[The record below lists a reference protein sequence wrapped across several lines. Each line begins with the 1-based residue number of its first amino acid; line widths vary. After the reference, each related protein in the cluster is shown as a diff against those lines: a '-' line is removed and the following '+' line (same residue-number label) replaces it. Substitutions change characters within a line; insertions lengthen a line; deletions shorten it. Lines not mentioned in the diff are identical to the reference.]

1 MNPPSRRPRDPSFGR
16 NSGMSRASL
25 FIPLGVFL
33 LIVGIGYA
41 GFKLNDP
48 HELPSAL
55 LGKPFPE
62 FSAPLLQGGA
72 GTNPGDGGADGRTLV
87 DRSVLLGEPV
97 LVNVWATW
105 CPTCKAEHEQLLRI
119 RAATGLRMVGVNYKD
134 DPVKARNWLR
144 QLGDPYELVVQ
155 DPDGS
160 LGVELGVY
168 GAPESFLLDAEG
180 TIVYK
185 RVGDINPRIWRDELA
200 PALARLNGAS
210 VGGEDG

>member
-1 MNPPSRRPRDPSFGR
+1 
-16 NSGMSRASL
+16 MSRASL
-25 FIPLGVFL
+25 FVPLGVFL
-33 LIVGIGYA
+33 LIVGVGYA

-55 LGKPFPE
+55 LDKPFPE
-62 FSAPLLQGGA
+62 FSAPLLA
-72 GTNPGDGGADGRTLV
+72 DSGTVV
-87 DRSVLLGEPV
+87 DRTALLGEPV

-119 RAATGLRMVGVNYKD
+119 RESTGLRMVGVNYKD
-134 DPVKARNWLR
+134 DPGKARSWLR
-144 QLGDPYELVVQ
+144 QLGDPYDFVVQ
-155 DPDGS
+155 DADGS

-168 GAPESFLLDAEG
+168 GAPESFLLDARG

-200 PALARLNGAS
+200 PALARLNGVTA
-210 VGGEDG
+210 GGKDE